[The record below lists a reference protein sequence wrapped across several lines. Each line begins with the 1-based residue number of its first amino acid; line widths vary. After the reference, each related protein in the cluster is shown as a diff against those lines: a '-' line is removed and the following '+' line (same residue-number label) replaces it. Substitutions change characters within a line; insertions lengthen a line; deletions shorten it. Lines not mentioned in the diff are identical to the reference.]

1 MQTISLADILE
12 KDSGDACSYNYC
24 DTDGYSS
31 LREWDYFS
39 RDYADGVCE
48 LCGGDMR
55 VATIVGE
62 IMGAKARDGQ
72 FAALVESIR
81 EHGFQTP
88 ILMPGSVMNGHHR
101 IAAAVAL
108 GITEIPYT
116 GNGDEYYY
124 AEEKSDWNEGSEDL
138 GYTY

>member
-12 KDSGDACSYNYC
+12 KDSGDACAYDYC

-31 LREWDYFS
+31 LREWDYS
-39 RDYADGVCE
+39 AGDYAEGVCP
-48 LCGGDMR
+48 LCGGAMR

-72 FAALVESIR
+72 FDALVDSIR

-88 ILMPGSVMNGHHR
+88 ILMCTSVMNGHHR

-116 GNGDEYYY
+116 NSGEEYSC
-124 AEEKSDWNEGSEDL
+124 AEEKSDWDEGSKEL
-138 GYTY
+138 GYNY